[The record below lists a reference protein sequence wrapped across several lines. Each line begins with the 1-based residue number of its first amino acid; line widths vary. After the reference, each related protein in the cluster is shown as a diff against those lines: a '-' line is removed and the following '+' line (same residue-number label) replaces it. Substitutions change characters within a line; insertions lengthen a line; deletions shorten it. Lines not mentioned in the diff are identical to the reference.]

1 VSPADAVAAA
11 RRLAETVL
19 FPDAMRV
26 DGLDVLPAS
35 HLDAL
40 AAEGLYG
47 APVSRADGGLG
58 LDLRATCA
66 VTEELASGCLTTT
79 FVWLQNRGV
88 VMTLAAGGTPAVLR
102 DRWLAPV
109 CQGKLRGG
117 IALGGLLPGPPRL
130 RAEPVGGAGG
140 WRLDGEAPWVTGWG
154 LIDLL
159 LVVARTSDD
168 SLVTLILDAVPQ
180 RGLTVE
186 RQRLAA
192 VNASV
197 TVRLGFD
204 GVLAPAER
212 VTGQVPFEPAESMR
226 PDRLRVNGSL
236 ALGVARRCCRLLG
249 PGPLDDEVTA
259 CRERLDEALTA
270 DTDAMAQARA
280 AASELAVRA
289 AAALSASDGSM
300 SVMIGQHPQRLVRE
314 AQFLLVFGSRPAIK
328 AALLHRLGAAR
339 PATETLGR

>member
-1 VSPADAVAAA
+1 MSPAGIVAAA
-11 RRLAETVL
+11 RRLADDVL

-26 DGLDVLPAS
+26 DSLDVLPVS
-35 HLDAL
+35 QLDAL

-47 APVSRADGGLG
+47 APVSRAAGGLG
-58 LDLRATCA
+58 LDLRTSCA

-79 FVWLQNRGV
+79 FVWMQNRGV
-88 VMTLAAGGTPAVLR
+88 VMTLAADGTPAALR

-130 RAEPVGGAGG
+130 RATPAGGAGG

-154 LIDLL
+154 LVDLL
-159 LVVARTSDD
+159 LVVARAPGD
-168 SLVTLILDAVPQ
+168 SLVTLILDAAPQ
-180 RGLTVE
+180 PGLTIE
-186 RQRLAA
+186 RQHLAA

-197 TVRLGFD
+197 TVRLGFS

-212 VTGQVPFEPAESMR
+212 VTGQVPFNPAESIR
-226 PDRLRVNGSL
+226 PDRLRINGSM

-249 PGPLDDEVTA
+249 PGPLDEEVTA
-259 CRERLDEALTA
+259 CREQLDSALEA
-270 DTDAMAQARA
+270 DPEAMAQARA

-289 AAALSASDGSM
+289 AAALSASDGSK
-300 SVMIGQHPQRLVRE
+300 SVMIGQHAQRLVRE

-328 AALLHRLGAAR
+328 AALLRRLGAAR
-339 PATETLGR
+339 

>member
-1 VSPADAVAAA
+1 VSPADDADAVAAA
-11 RRLAETVL
+11 RRLADDVL

-26 DGLDVLPAS
+26 DDLDALPVS

-47 APVSRADGGLG
+47 APVSRAAGGLG
-58 LDLRATCA
+58 LDLKASCA

-88 VMTLAAGGTPAVLR
+88 VMTLAADGTPAALR

-130 RAEPVGGAGG
+130 RAEPAGGAGE

-154 LIDLL
+154 LVDLL
-159 LVVARTSDD
+159 LVVARTPED
-168 SLVTLILDAVPQ
+168 SLVTFILDAAPQ
-180 RGLTVE
+180 PGLTVE
-186 RQRLAA
+186 RQRLSA

-212 VTGQVPFEPAESMR
+212 VTGQVPFDPAESMR
-226 PDRLRVNGSL
+226 PDRLRINGSL
-236 ALGVARRCCRLLG
+236 ALGVARRCCRLIG
-249 PGPLDDEVTA
+249 PGPLDDELAA
-259 CRERLDEALTA
+259 CREQLDEALDA
-270 DTDAMAQARA
+270 EAMAQARA
-280 AASELAVRA
+280 SASELAVRA
-289 AAALSASDGSM
+289 AAALSASDGSK

-328 AALLHRLGAAR
+328 AALMRRLGATR
-339 PATETLGR
+339 